1 MRKKIKCDDCV
12 YESERQKTL
21 ILQCIKCENRTRYE
35 ELDAGE
41 KCLMQLY
48 EKALE
53 NKNLELVQNT
63 YLELIKKGID
73 DITVPN
79 NI

>member
-1 MRKKIKCDDCV
+1 MKKRFKCDDCI
-12 YESERQKTL
+12 YESSEQKIL
-21 ILQCIKCENRTRYE
+21 ILQCMKCENRTRYE

-41 KCLMQLY
+41 KCLIQLY
-48 EKALE
+48 EKALGE
-53 NKNLELVQNT
+53 GNFELVQNT
-63 YLELIKKGID
+63 YLELIKTGID